1 MTVEELPD
9 WLRQHHSELMQ
20 AIKEGSY
27 KPQPVLRVLI
37 PKEEPGK
44 FRPLGIPTAVDRF
57 IQQAV
62 AQELSREYEKV
73 FSDSSHGFRPSRSCH
88 TAIRQAEA
96 LANEGYTWAVD
107 LDLAKF
113 FDTVNHSKLLRIL
126 SQRIKDGN
134 LISLIHKFLRAPIVE
149 NGKVIPSTIGT
160 PQGGPISPVL
170 ANIMLNELDQE
181 LEQRGHKFVR
191 YADDMMV
198 LCRSKKSV
206 LRTLE
211 SIQHFIEEKLFLK
224 LNTEKSK
231 VCRIT
236 DPNLKFLGFGFH
248 RQTKDRRIVCVPHQ
262 KSKQKC
268 KQCLKLLTSRSNG
281 QSLESFRLKL
291 KQFVVGWCN
300 YFGIGAMRS
309 FVKETDEWLRRR
321 IRQLYWKQW
330 KKIGTKLKA
339 LLKLGVT
346 KEKAWI
352 WVNSRKGYWRIAKSW
367 VLSTTLKTNFL
378 RSKGWVCLGDVYK

>member
-37 PKEEPGK
+37 PKEEAGK
-44 FRPLGIPTAVDRF
+44 FRPLGIPTAIDRF

-73 FSDSSHGFRPSRSCH
+73 FSDNSHGFRPSRSCH

-126 SQRIKDGN
+126 SQRIKDGK

-149 NGKVIPSTIGT
+149 NEKVIPSTIGT

-181 LEQRGHKFVR
+181 LEQRGHKLVR
-191 YADDMMV
+191 YADDMMI
-198 LCRSKKSV
+198 LCRSKKSA

-211 SIQHFIEEKLFLK
+211 STRHFI
-224 LNTEKSK
+224 
-231 VCRIT
+231 
-236 DPNLKFLGFGFH
+236 
-248 RQTKDRRIVCVPHQ
+248 
-262 KSKQKC
+262 
-268 KQCLKLLTSRSNG
+268 
-281 QSLESFRLKL
+281 
-291 KQFVVGWCN
+291 
-300 YFGIGAMRS
+300 
-309 FVKETDEWLRRR
+309 
-321 IRQLYWKQW
+321 
-330 KKIGTKLKA
+330 
-339 LLKLGVT
+339 
-346 KEKAWI
+346 
-352 WVNSRKGYWRIAKSW
+352 
-367 VLSTTLKTNFL
+367 
-378 RSKGWVCLGDVYK
+378 

>member
-20 AIKEGSY
+20 ALKEGSY

-37 PKEEPGK
+37 PKEESGK

-57 IQQAV
+57 VQQAV

-73 FSDSSHGFRPSRSCH
+73 FSDNSHGFRPSRSCH
-88 TAIRQAEA
+88 TAIQQAET

-126 SQRIKDGN
+126 SQRIRDGK

-149 NGKVIPSTIGT
+149 NGKVTPSTIGT

-191 YADDMMV
+191 YADDMMI
-198 LCRSKKSV
+198 LCRSKKSA

-211 SIQHFIEEKLFLK
+211 SIRHFIEERLLLK

-236 DPNLKFLGFGFH
+236 DPSLKFLGFGFY

-262 KSKQKC
+262 KSKRKC
-268 KQCLKLLTSRSNG
+268 KQRLKLLTLRSNG
-281 QSLESFRLKL
+281 QSLESFRQKL

-300 YFGIGAMRS
+300 YFGIGAMSS

-330 KKIGTKLKA
+330 KKIGTKFKA

-346 KEKAWI
+346 KEKAWM
-352 WVNSRKGYWRIAKSW
+352 WANSRKGYWQIAHSW

-378 RSKGWVCLGDVYK
+378 RSIGWVCLGDVYK

>member
-57 IQQAV
+57 VQQAV

-73 FSDSSHGFRPSRSCH
+73 FSDNSHGFRPSRSCH
-88 TAIRQAEA
+88 TAIRQADT

-126 SQRIKDGN
+126 SQRIRDGK

-149 NGKVIPSTIGT
+149 NGKVTPSTIGT

-191 YADDMMV
+191 YADDMMI
-198 LCRSKKSV
+198 LCRSKKSA

-211 SIQHFIEEKLFLK
+211 SIRHFIEERLLLK

-236 DPNLKFLGFGFH
+236 DPSLKFLGFGFY

-262 KSKQKC
+262 KSKRKC
-268 KQCLKLLTSRSNG
+268 KQRLKLLTLRSNG
-281 QSLESFRLKL
+281 QSLESFRQKL

-300 YFGIGAMRS
+300 YFGIGAMSS

-330 KKIGTKLKA
+330 KKIGTKFKA
-339 LLKLGVT
+339 LLKLGVA
-346 KEKAWI
+346 KEKAWM
-352 WVNSRKGYWRIAKSW
+352 WANSRKGYWQIAHSW

-378 RSKGWVCLGDVYK
+378 RSIGWVCLGDVYK

>member
-57 IQQAV
+57 VQQAV
-62 AQELSREYEKV
+62 AQELSREYEKA
-73 FSDSSHGFRPSRSCH
+73 FSDNSHGFRPSRSCH
-88 TAIRQAEA
+88 TAIRQADT

-126 SQRIKDGN
+126 SQRIRDGK

-149 NGKVIPSTIGT
+149 NGKVTPSTIGT

-191 YADDMMV
+191 YADDMMI
-198 LCRSKKSV
+198 LCRSKKSA

-211 SIQHFIEEKLFLK
+211 SIRHFIEERLLLK

-236 DPNLKFLGFGFH
+236 DPSLKFLGFGFY

-262 KSKQKC
+262 KSKRKC
-268 KQCLKLLTSRSNG
+268 KQRLKLLTLRSNG
-281 QSLESFRLKL
+281 QSLESFRQKL

-300 YFGIGAMRS
+300 YFGIGAMSS

-330 KKIGTKLKA
+330 KKIGTKFKA
-339 LLKLGVT
+339 LLKLGVA
-346 KEKAWI
+346 KEKAWM
-352 WVNSRKGYWRIAKSW
+352 WANSRKGYWQIAHSW

-378 RSKGWVCLGDVYK
+378 RSIGWVCLGDVYK

>member
-57 IQQAV
+57 VQQAV

-73 FSDSSHGFRPSRSCH
+73 FSDNSHGFRPSRSCH
-88 TAIRQAEA
+88 TAIRQAEV

-126 SQRIKDGN
+126 SQRIKDGK

-191 YADDMMV
+191 YADDMMI
-198 LCRSKKSV
+198 LCRSKKSA

-211 SIQHFIEEKLFLK
+211 SIRHFIEERLLLK

-236 DPNLKFLGFGFH
+236 DPNLKFLGFGFY

-262 KSKQKC
+262 KSKRKC
-268 KQCLKLLTSRSNG
+268 KQRLKLLTSRSNG
-281 QSLESFRLKL
+281 QSLESFRQKL

-300 YFGIGAMRS
+300 YFGIGAMSS

-330 KKIGTKLKA
+330 KKIGTKFKA
-339 LLKLGVT
+339 LLRLGVT
-346 KEKAWI
+346 KEKAWM
-352 WVNSRKGYWRIAKSW
+352 WANSRKGYWHIANSW
-367 VLSTTLKTNFL
+367 VLKTTLKTNFL

>member
-57 IQQAV
+57 VQQAV

-73 FSDSSHGFRPSRSCH
+73 FSDNSHGFRPSRSCH
-88 TAIRQAEA
+88 TAIRQADT

-126 SQRIKDGN
+126 SQRIRDGK

-149 NGKVIPSTIGT
+149 NGKVTPSKIGT

-191 YADDMMV
+191 YADDMMI
-198 LCRSKKSV
+198 LCRSKKSA

-211 SIQHFIEEKLFLK
+211 SIRHFIEERLLLK

-236 DPNLKFLGFGFH
+236 DPSLKFLGFGFY

-262 KSKQKC
+262 KSKRKC
-268 KQCLKLLTSRSNG
+268 KQRLKLLTLRSNG
-281 QSLESFRLKL
+281 QSLESFRQKL

-300 YFGIGAMRS
+300 YFGIGAMSS

-330 KKIGTKLKA
+330 KKIGTKFKA
-339 LLKLGVT
+339 LLKLGVA
-346 KEKAWI
+346 KEKAWM
-352 WVNSRKGYWRIAKSW
+352 WANSRKGYWQIAHSW

-378 RSKGWVCLGDVYK
+378 RSIGWVCLGDVYK

>member
-57 IQQAV
+57 VQQAV

-73 FSDSSHGFRPSRSCH
+73 FSDNSHGFRPSRSCH
-88 TAIRQAEA
+88 TAIRQAET

-126 SQRIKDGN
+126 SQRIRDGK

-149 NGKVIPSTIGT
+149 NGKVTPSTIGT

-191 YADDMMV
+191 YADDMMI
-198 LCRSKKSV
+198 LCRSKKSA

-211 SIQHFIEEKLFLK
+211 SIRHFIEERLLLK

-236 DPNLKFLGFGFH
+236 DPNLKFLGFGFY

-262 KSKQKC
+262 KSKRKC
-268 KQCLKLLTSRSNG
+268 KQRLKLLTLRSNG
-281 QSLESFRLKL
+281 QSLESFRQKL

-300 YFGIGAMRS
+300 YFGIGAMSS

-330 KKIGTKLKA
+330 KKIGTKFKA
-339 LLKLGVT
+339 LLKLGVA
-346 KEKAWI
+346 KEKAWM
-352 WVNSRKGYWRIAKSW
+352 WANSRTGYWQIAHSW

-378 RSKGWVCLGDVYK
+378 RSIGWVCLGDVYK

>member
-1 MTVEELPD
+1 MIVEELPD

-37 PKEEPGK
+37 PKEEPGQ

-57 IQQAV
+57 VQQAV
-62 AQELSREYEKV
+62 VQELSCEYEKV
-73 FSDSSHGFRPSRSCH
+73 FSDNSHGFRPSRSCH

-96 LANEGYTWAVD
+96 LVNEGYTWAVD

-126 SQRIKDGN
+126 SQRIREGK

-149 NGKVIPSTIGT
+149 NGKVIPSRIGT
-160 PQGGPISPVL
+160 PQGGLISPVL

-191 YADDMMV
+191 YADDMMI
-198 LCRSKKSV
+198 LCRSKKSA

-211 SIQHFIEEKLFLK
+211 SIRHFIEERLLLK

-231 VCRIT
+231 FCRIT
-236 DPNLKFLGFGFH
+236 DPSLKFLGFGFY

-262 KSKQKC
+262 KSKRKC
-268 KQCLKLLTSRSNG
+268 KQRLKLLTSRSKG
-281 QSLESFRLKL
+281 QSLESFRQKL
-291 KQFVVGWCN
+291 KQFVVGWSN
-300 YFGIGAMRS
+300 YFGIGAMRR
-309 FVKETDEWLRRR
+309 FVKETDKWLRRR

-339 LLKLGVT
+339 LLKLGVS
-346 KEKAWI
+346 KVKAWM
-352 WVNSRKGYWRIAKSW
+352 WANSRKGYWQIANSW
-367 VLSTTLKTNFL
+367 VLSTTLKANFL
-378 RSKGWVCLGDVYK
+378 RSIGWVCLGDVYK